1 MFNSYP
7 DYLTHSYGWENMENS
22 AFFPSTVH
30 FNDALTRYNFKYLFQ
45 RAMSVFDFN
54 IPWSWE
60 RNFFLQTLYGIG
72 FLIVL
77 DTDEFGVIPQ
87 FGNISGF
94 DLYYQPARADVVN
107 PIFDTVGATNKY
119 TDLRIGTDCL
129 LLRLSPSYSG
139 ISDICRYYAEML
151 STAQSSLR
159 VNLLNTKFAYIF
171 GAKNKAQAETL
182 KRLYDDIA
190 SGNPAVFVDKQL
202 YDEDGNLPVSL
213 LTQDVS
219 SVYIGDHLQNDIRAI
234 INDFDSMVGIP
245 NSNLQKKERMITDEA
260 NMNNFETRALCYVWK
275 EMLDLDM
282 LRINTKYNLSLSVD
296 FRKEADPN
304 AQGYDNS
311 SDSVSGS

>member
-1 MFNSYP
+1 MFNAYP
-7 DYLTHSYGWENMENS
+7 DYLTHAYGWENMENS

-45 RAMSVFDFN
+45 RAMSVFEFN
-54 IPWSWE
+54 IPQSWE
-60 RNFFLQTLYGIG
+60 KNFFLQTLYSIG

-107 PIFDTVGATNKY
+107 PIFDTIGAANKY

-219 SVYIGDHLQNDIRAI
+219 SVYIGDHLQYDIRAI
-234 INDFDSMVGIP
+234 LNDFDSMVGIP

-260 NMNNFETRALCYVWK
+260 NMNNFETKALCYVWK

-304 AQGYDNS
+304 AQGDDNS